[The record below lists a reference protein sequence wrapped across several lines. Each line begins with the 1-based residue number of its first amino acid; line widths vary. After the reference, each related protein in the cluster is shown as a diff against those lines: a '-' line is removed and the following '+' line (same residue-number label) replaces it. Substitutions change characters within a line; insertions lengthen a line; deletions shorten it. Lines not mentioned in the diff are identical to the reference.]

1 MLYAPSRHRVALV
14 SRSSTGPPEE
24 AVRGRISALAGIAL
38 VAGGVAAA
46 CGVTPVSPTP
56 SAGEPTAPPS
66 RAAPPIQPAPER
78 WATVHWTPVEEP
90 LFEVRGTTLLG
101 VDTDGSRIVV
111 WGETT
116 VPDAAAPG
124 GSRTVFALWT
134 SSDDGFAWLRHEVK
148 RPTGEPFR
156 VAYAAIAPS
165 GYLVAGSSVGVPS
178 LDVMTSVDADRWTV
192 VGAYPDGA
200 QGRIR
205 PTGDSFVTGGLRN
218 RLPVVLVSSD
228 GSAWKAIPV
237 VSQPGRYSLGDVVHT
252 AGGGLLLAGT
262 VQGEP
267 NSDGFLLGW
276 NPDGSVVDL
285 LGRNPMFVGPDRAVS
300 FHKAVVHAGGLYV
313 IGSVGEPDPGPC
325 AGLKGRIAANGPIVA
340 DVCGVTEVAWAS
352 SDGVR
357 WREVTGPRPPTDTD
371 LPAEVYF
378 IYAGAAGI
386 VALVSEARAPGAPN
400 PAYGLW
406 TSPDGLDWWR
416 LGDGYFPDHSLPGGN
431 LVALPGRVVTFQERP
446 DGFSVW
452 IGTPGG

>member
-1 MLYAPSRHRVALV
+1 
-14 SRSSTGPPEE
+14 
-24 AVRGRISALAGIAL
+24 VRGRISALAGIAL

-111 WGETT
+111 WGKTT

-124 GSRTVFALWT
+124 GSRTIFALWT

-156 VAYAAIAPS
+156 VAYAAIAPA

-218 RLPVVLVSSD
+218 RLPVVFVSSD
-228 GSAWKAIPV
+228 GSAWEAIPV
-237 VSQPGRYSLGDVVHT
+237 VSQPGRYSLNDVVHT

-262 VQGEP
+262 VRGEP

-285 LGRNPMFVGPDRAVS
+285 LRRNPMFVGPDRAVS
-300 FHKAVVHAGGLYV
+300 FHRAVVHAGGIYV
-313 IGSVGEPDPGPC
+313 MGSVGEPDSNPC
-325 AGLKGRIAANGPIVA
+325 AGQKGRIAANGPIVA

-352 SDGVR
+352 SDGVT
-357 WREVTGPRPPTDTD
+357 WREVTGPRPADGTPDGAATIFD
-371 LPAEVYF
+371 
-378 IYAGAAGI
+378 IRAGAAGL
-386 VALVSEARAPGAPN
+386 VALVQEAPPGRSVGA
-400 PAYGLW
+400 GVW
-406 TSPDGLDWWR
+406 TSPDGVDWWR
-416 LGDGYFPDHSLPGGN
+416 LGDGHFPSHHGTGGN
-431 LVALPGRVVTFQERP
+431 LVALPGRLVTFQERP
-446 DGFSVW
+446 DGITVW